1 MLQAL
6 RRALYLDSIDTLSGF
21 KKLLQ
26 LNHIFLNMN
35 FNRRDFLKKS
45 GLATVGLTGL
55 GAFGSNREK
64 APNQITKDHK
74 QVFNMHNYA
83 APAIDLV
90 RIGVIG
96 VGNRGSSHVRRIR
109 RIEGTE
115 IRAICD
121 IDEAALNRVLEEFD
135 EPVDTYTGSENA
147 WKELCERD
155 DIDLVINATPWH
167 LHATICIYAM
177 EHGKHTATEV
187 PAAQTLEE
195 CWSLVET
202 SERTRKHCMI
212 MENVCYDEF
221 EMVTLN
227 MAREG
232 YFGEL
237 VHGEGAYI
245 HQLIRPKFARDRHP
259 DMWRFRENATRN
271 GNLYPMHGLGSI
283 AQAMNI
289 NFGDQMKYM
298 VSVSS
303 ADFMMQKK
311 ARELADTDPFFEDYA
326 EYEFRGNM
334 NTSIIKTFQ
343 GRTIMLQH
351 DVTSPR
357 PYSRI
362 HLLSGTEA
370 IARKYPEPRIAN
382 SHEGWLEQEEFDAII
397 EKYTPE
403 IFKRVGEIAQQIGG
417 HGGMDT
423 IMTWRLIDCL
433 RNGIPLDMNVYDTA
447 SWSSVIMLS
456 EWSVANEATPIHF
469 PDFTA
474 GAWKSNEPNMDI
486 ELERGGTTQ
495 FV

>member
-1 MLQAL
+1 M
-6 RRALYLDSIDTLSGF
+6 S
-21 KKLLQ
+21 
-26 LNHIFLNMN
+26 

-45 GLATVGLTGL
+45 GLATLGMTGL
-55 GAFGSNREK
+55 GSLSNGK
-64 APNQITKDHK
+64 DKGPFQFTKDRE
-74 QVFNMHNYA
+74 QAFNMHNYA

-90 RIGVIG
+90 RIGFIG
-96 VGNRGSSHVRRIR
+96 VGSRGSGHVRRLR
-109 RIEGTE
+109 SIEGVE

-121 IDEAALNRVLEEFD
+121 VDESALNEILEEFD
-135 EPVDTYTGSENA
+135 EPIDTYTGSEHA

-167 LHATICIYAM
+167 LHAPICIYAM
-177 EHGKHTATEV
+177 EHGKHTATEI
-187 PAAQTLEE
+187 PAAQSMEE
-195 CWSLVET
+195 CWALVET
-202 SERTRKHCMI
+202 SERTKKHCYM
-212 MENVCYDEF
+212 MENVCYGEF
-221 EMVTLN
+221 EMVTMN
-227 MAREG
+227 MARAG

-245 HQLIRPKFARDRHP
+245 HQLMQHNFTRNGYHN
-259 DMWRFRENATRN
+259 MWRFRENATRN

-283 AQAMNI
+283 AQSMGI
-289 NFGDQMKYM
+289 NYGDQMKYM

-303 ADFMMQKK
+303 ADFMMQKR
-311 ARELADTDPFFEDYA
+311 ARELAETDSFFEGYVDN
-326 EYEFRGNM
+326 EFRGNM
-334 NTSIIKTFQ
+334 NTSIIKTFN

-351 DVTSPR
+351 DVTSTR

-362 HLLSGTEA
+362 HLLSGTDG
-370 IARKYPEPRIAN
+370 IAREYPEPRIAN
-382 SHEGWLEQEEFDAII
+382 SHDGWLEQEEFDAVT

-403 IFKRVGEIAQQIGG
+403 IIKRVGEMARRMGG
-417 HGGMDT
+417 HGGMDS

-433 RNGIPLDMNVYDTA
+433 RNGIPLDMDVYDAA
-447 SWSSVIMLS
+447 SWSSVVMLS

-474 GAWKSNEPNMDI
+474 GAWKNNEPNMDI

>member
-1 MLQAL
+1 M
-6 RRALYLDSIDTLSGF
+6 S
-21 KKLLQ
+21 
-26 LNHIFLNMN
+26 

-45 GLATVGLTGL
+45 GLATLGLAGL
-55 GAFGSNREK
+55 GSSGNGKDKGPYQF
-64 APNQITKDHK
+64 TKDQK

-90 RIGVIG
+90 RIGFIG
-96 VGNRGSSHVRRIR
+96 VGSRGSGHVRRLR
-109 RIEGTE
+109 AIEGTE

-121 IDEAALNRVLEEFD
+121 VDEGALNEVLEDFD
-135 EPVDTYTGSENA
+135 HPVDTYTGSEDA

-155 DIDLVINATPWH
+155 DLDLIINAAPWH
-167 LHATICIYAM
+167 LHTPICLYAM
-177 EHGKHTATEV
+177 ENGKHTATEI
-187 PAAQTLEE
+187 PAAQSMEE
-195 CWSLVET
+195 CWALVET
-202 SERTRKHCMI
+202 SERTKKHCYI
-212 MENVCYDEF
+212 MENVCYGEF

-245 HQLIRPKFARDRHP
+245 HQLMRHNFTRNGYHN
-259 DMWRFRENATRN
+259 MWRFRENATRN

-283 AQAMNI
+283 AQSMGI
-289 NFGDQMKYM
+289 NYGDQMKYM

-303 ADFMMQKK
+303 ADFMMQKRT
-311 ARELADTDPFFEDYA
+311 RELAESDSFFEEFVDNK
-326 EYEFRGNM
+326 FRGNM
-334 NTSIIKTFQ
+334 NTSIIKTFK

-351 DVTSPR
+351 DVTSTR

-362 HLLSGTEA
+362 HLLSGTDA
-370 IARKYPEPRIAN
+370 IAREYPEPRIAN
-382 SHEGWLEQEEFDAII
+382 SHNGWLEQEEFDAVI
-397 EKYTPE
+397 EKYKPE
-403 IFKRVGEIAQQIGG
+403 IIKRVGEMARRMGG

-433 RNGIPLDMNVYDTA
+433 RNGIPLDMDVYDAA
-447 SWSSVIMLS
+447 SWSSVVMLS

-469 PDFTA
+469 PDFTS
-474 GAWKSNEPNMDI
+474 GAWKTNKPNMDI
-486 ELERGGTTQ
+486 ELEKGGTTQ

>member
-1 MLQAL
+1 M
-6 RRALYLDSIDTLSGF
+6 S
-21 KKLLQ
+21 
-26 LNHIFLNMN
+26 

-45 GLATVGLTGL
+45 GLATLGLTGL
-55 GAFGSNREK
+55 GSLGNGKDKGPF
-64 APNQITKDHK
+64 QFTKDRE
-74 QVFNMHNYA
+74 QAFNMHNYA

-90 RIGVIG
+90 RIGFIG
-96 VGNRGSSHVRRIR
+96 VGSRGSGHVRRLR
-109 RIEGTE
+109 SIEGVE

-121 IDEAALNRVLEEFD
+121 VDEAALNGMLEDFD
-135 EPVDTYTGSENA
+135 EPVDTYTGSEDA

-167 LHATICIYAM
+167 LHAPICIYAM
-177 EHGKHTATEV
+177 EHGKHTATEI
-187 PAAQTLEE
+187 PAAQSLEE
-195 CWSLVET
+195 CWKLVET
-202 SERTRKHCMI
+202 SERTKKHCYM
-212 MENVCYDEF
+212 MENACYGEF

-227 MAREG
+227 MARAG

-245 HQLIRPKFARDRHP
+245 HQLMQHNFTRNGYHN
-259 DMWRFRENATRN
+259 MWRFRENANRN

-283 AQAMNI
+283 AQSMGI
-289 NFGDQMKYM
+289 NYGDQMKYM

-303 ADFMMQKK
+303 ADFMMQEKT
-311 ARELADTDPFFEDYA
+311 RELAETDSFFEDFVDN
-326 EYEFRGNM
+326 EFRGNM
-334 NTSIIKTFQ
+334 NTSIIKTFN

-351 DVTSPR
+351 DVTSTR

-362 HLLSGTEA
+362 HLLSGTEG
-370 IARKYPEPRIAN
+370 IAREYPEPRIAN
-382 SHEGWLEQEEFDAII
+382 SHDGWLEQKEFDAVI

-403 IFKRVGEIAQQIGG
+403 IMKRVGEMARRMGG
-417 HGGMDT
+417 HGGMDS

-433 RNGIPLDMNVYDTA
+433 RNGIPLDMDVYDAA
-447 SWSSVIMLS
+447 SWSSVVMLS

-474 GAWKSNEPNMDI
+474 GAWKTNEANMDI

>member
-1 MLQAL
+1 M
-6 RRALYLDSIDTLSGF
+6 S
-21 KKLLQ
+21 
-26 LNHIFLNMN
+26 

-45 GLATVGLTGL
+45 GLATLGLTGL
-55 GAFGSNREK
+55 GSLGSGK
-64 APNQITKDHK
+64 DKGPYQFTKDQK

-90 RIGVIG
+90 RIGFIG
-96 VGNRGSSHVRRIR
+96 VGSRGSGHVRRLR
-109 RIEGTE
+109 SIEGAE

-121 IDEAALNRVLEEFD
+121 VDEAALNEMLEDFD
-135 EPVDTYTGSENA
+135 EPVDTYTGSEDA

-155 DIDLVINATPWH
+155 DLDLIINATPWH
-167 LHATICIYAM
+167 LHAPICLYAM
-177 EHGKHTATEV
+177 EQGKHTATEI
-187 PAAQTLEE
+187 PAAQSMEE
-195 CWSLVET
+195 CWALVET
-202 SERTRKHCMI
+202 SERTKKHCFI
-212 MENVCYDEF
+212 MENVCYGEF

-245 HQLIRPKFARDRHP
+245 HQLMRHNFTRNGYHN
-259 DMWRFRENATRN
+259 MWRFRENATRN

-283 AQAMNI
+283 AQAMGI
-289 NFGDQMKYM
+289 NYGDQMKYM

-303 ADFMMQKK
+303 ADFMMQKRT
-311 ARELADTDPFFEDYA
+311 RELAETDEFFEEFVDNK
-326 EYEFRGNM
+326 FRGNM
-334 NTSIIKTFQ
+334 NTSIIKTFK

-362 HLLSGTEA
+362 HLLSGTEGM
-370 IARKYPEPRIAN
+370 AREYPEPRIAK
-382 SHEGWLEQEEFDAII
+382 SHDGWLEQEEFDEVI

-403 IFKRVGEIAQQIGG
+403 IMKRVGEMARRMGG

-423 IMTWRLIDCL
+423 LMTWRLIDCL
-433 RNGIPLDMNVYDTA
+433 RNGIPLDMDVYDAA
-447 SWSSVIMLS
+447 SWSSVVMLS

-469 PDFTA
+469 PDFTS
-474 GAWKSNEPNMDI
+474 GAWKTNKPNMDI
-486 ELERGGTTQ
+486 ELERGGNTR
-495 FV
+495 FI

>member
-1 MLQAL
+1 M
-6 RRALYLDSIDTLSGF
+6 S
-21 KKLLQ
+21 
-26 LNHIFLNMN
+26 

-45 GLATVGLTGL
+45 GLATLGLTGL
-55 GAFGSNREK
+55 GSLGSGK
-64 APNQITKDHK
+64 DKGPYQFTKDQK

-90 RIGVIG
+90 RIGFIG
-96 VGNRGSSHVRRIR
+96 VGSRGSGHVRRLR
-109 RIEGTE
+109 SIEGTE

-121 IDEAALNRVLEEFD
+121 VDEAALNEVLEDFD
-135 EPVDTYTGSENA
+135 EPVDTYTGSEDA

-155 DIDLVINATPWH
+155 DLDLIINAAPWH
-167 LHATICIYAM
+167 LHAPICLYAM
-177 EHGKHTATEV
+177 EHGKHTATEI
-187 PAAQTLEE
+187 PAAQSMEE
-195 CWSLVET
+195 CWALVET
-202 SERTRKHCMI
+202 SERTKKHCYI
-212 MENVCYDEF
+212 MENVCYGEF

-245 HQLIRPKFARDRHP
+245 HQLMRHNFTRNGYQN
-259 DMWRFRENATRN
+259 MWRFRENATRN

-283 AQAMNI
+283 AQSMGI
-289 NFGDQMKYM
+289 NYGDQMKYM

-303 ADFMMQKK
+303 ADFMMQKRT
-311 ARELADTDPFFEDYA
+311 RELAETDSFFEEFVDNK
-326 EYEFRGNM
+326 FRGNM
-334 NTSIIKTFQ
+334 NTSIIKTFK

-362 HLLSGTEA
+362 HLLSGTEG
-370 IARKYPEPRIAN
+370 IAREYPEPQIAN
-382 SHEGWLEQEEFDAII
+382 SHDGWLEQEEFDAVI

-403 IFKRVGEIAQQIGG
+403 IMKRVGEMARRMGG

-423 IMTWRLIDCL
+423 LMTWRLIDCL
-433 RNGIPLDMNVYDTA
+433 RNGIPLDMDVYDAA
-447 SWSSVIMLS
+447 SWSSVVMLS

-469 PDFTA
+469 PDFTS
-474 GAWKSNEPNMDI
+474 GAWKTNKPNMDI
-486 ELERGGTTQ
+486 ELERGGNTR